1 MHISRAIIDYFE
13 ADRVCIKRDST
24 YYGESGDLIESRYD
38 IRVGGQEIKQI
49 SERNLYKLY
58 DVIGE
63 VLNG

>member
-1 MHISRAIIDYFE
+1 MNISRVIIDYFE
-13 ADRVCIKRDST
+13 GDRVCIKREST
-24 YYGESGDLIESRYD
+24 YYGETGDLIESRYD
-38 IRVGGQEIKQI
+38 IRIGGQEIKQI